1 VNAEHMTPGQS
12 AGHAAVVPQAE
23 GQAWR
28 DAVDRILA
36 TWLLPGIDGAELWEA
51 VMANAPRV
59 AGGPAIR
66 GVDHA
71 LASSGSPSAMEDP
84 DGAELR
90 QGRPWAGA
98 PAKMGERAGARRE

>member
-1 VNAEHMTPGQS
+1 MTPGQS
-12 AGHAAVVPQAE
+12 VGRVAVASGAE

-36 TWLLPGIDGAELWEA
+36 AWLLPGIDGAGLWEA

-59 AGGPAIR
+59 AGETAIR

-71 LASSGSPSAMEDP
+71 MMSGGPPSAVGDP
-84 DGAELR
+84 DEAELT

-98 PAKMGERAGARRE
+98 RAEAGERSGAPRE